1 MREAHEL
8 RTEVM
13 SSLEYAAQIRV
24 VSTEEKAD
32 TAIHRC
38 EELGGPVLMG
48 LHLQLLAFLLPRV
61 HGAFQPASTGDSFK
75 QT

>member
-1 MREAHEL
+1 MHEAYEL

-13 SSLEYAAQIRV
+13 NFLDYAAQIRV
-24 VSTEEKAD
+24 ASTEEKVD

-48 LHLQLLAFLLPRV
+48 LHLQLLAFLLPQV
-61 HGAFQPASTGDSFK
+61 HGAFQPASTGDSFQ